1 MLCFRG
7 VEVIDSIKKYMFV
20 DLLLLASIGFIL
32 ELLVVKFSGLV
43 LYAAPSVTIALLI
56 AFIAVAR
63 WNLWGLLICPLLALA
78 TLIGGQKIELSYIA
92 AVYDYK
98 MYISILFGYCGLA
111 LNVIFFRKFSTNKVI
126 TGATFIGLMI
136 FDYVVFCS
144 LQTLSYYLLCV
155 ISHDSGLFTYQ
166 VVENGVKKDITT
178 NIQHF
183 GMSGFIYNSFG
194 FIVLIVGGF
203 VSRSQ
208 GIMRNRTQQFVDD
221 KENAELMAKDR
232 CFSIEEA
239 KEDAQVGDDNP
250 QKEKNEEIH

>member
-1 MLCFRG
+1 MINS
-7 VEVIDSIKKYMFV
+7 VKKYMFV

-56 AFIAVAR
+56 VFIAVAR

-111 LNVIFFRKFSTNKVI
+111 LNVIFFKKFTTNRVI
-126 TGATFIGLMI
+126 KGASFIGLI
-136 FDYVVFCS
+136 VLDYVAFCA

-155 ISHDSGLFTYQ
+155 ISQDSGLFTYQ
-166 VVENGVKKDITT
+166 VVENGVAKDITT

-183 GMSGFIYNSFG
+183 GMGGFAYNLFG
-194 FIVLIVGGF
+194 FIILFVGGL

-208 GIMRNRTQQFVDD
+208 GILRNRAHQFIDD
-221 KENAELMAKDR
+221 KENAELMARDKNFR
-232 CFSIEEA
+232 IEEA
-239 KEDAQVGDDNP
+239 EEDTQVGDSNP
-250 QKEKNEEIH
+250 QEKKDEEIH